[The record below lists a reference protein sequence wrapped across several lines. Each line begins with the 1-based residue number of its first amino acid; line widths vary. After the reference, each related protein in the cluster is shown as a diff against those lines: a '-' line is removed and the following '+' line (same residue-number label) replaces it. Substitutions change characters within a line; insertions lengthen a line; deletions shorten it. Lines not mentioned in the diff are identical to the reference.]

1 MKRWRRM
8 EVARPP
14 FSSAI
19 WRGHLQ
25 RNFFGAIYVF
35 RMDDAAHVVINALKL
50 YPSSL
55 KVKLDDRN

>member
-1 MKRWRRM
+1 MKRWMRM

-35 RMDDAAHVVINALKL
+35 RKGAADVVINALKL
-50 YPSSL
+50 YPPSL